1 MIERRQY
8 LMVQL
13 KRSGGG
19 TRYLSITEV
28 AARCGVHPD
37 LIERFVYLGLIDP
50 IDGEEE
56 YLRFPLEVV
65 PLVHKIIRLRNHL
78 GINYAGIGLVL
89 ELMNRIEKLESQLQE
104 LIAAK

>member
-13 KRSGGG
+13 KRPGWA

-28 AARCGVHPD
+28 AARCGVHPE

-50 IDGEEE
+50 VGGDEDC
-56 YLRFPLEVV
+56 LWFPLEVV
-65 PLVHKIIRLRNHL
+65 PLVRKIIRLRNHL

-104 LIAAK
+104 LRAAK

>member
-13 KRSGGG
+13 KRTVGSSSH
-19 TRYLSITEV
+19 LSITEV

-50 IDGEEE
+50 VGGDEDR
-56 YLRFPLEVV
+56 LLFPLEVV
-65 PLVHKIIRLRNHL
+65 PLVRKIIRLRNHL
-78 GINYAGIGLVL
+78 GINYVGIGLVL
-89 ELMNRIEKLESQLQE
+89 ELMNRIEKLESKLQE
-104 LIAAK
+104 LKAAK